1 LRSRTYRN
9 VTNVTRILPNMRM
22 SDAQAEIP
30 VGAEI
35 KRALLG
41 FPSRRRSIFE
51 VVPDCE
57 SDIWEQLA
65 SSLHAIGMKEH
76 LLPDL

>member
-35 KRALLG
+35 KGALLG
-41 FPSRRRSIFE
+41 FPSRRHSIFE
-51 VVPDCE
+51 VALDCE
-57 SDIWEQLA
+57 SGIGEQLA
-65 SSLHAIGMKEH
+65 SSLHAIGMKEN

>member
-1 LRSRTYRN
+1 

-30 VGAEI
+30 VRAEI
-35 KRALLG
+35 KGALLG

-51 VVPDCE
+51 VALDCK
-57 SDIWEQLA
+57 SGIGEQLA
-65 SSLHAIGMKEH
+65 SSLHAIGMKENV
-76 LLPDL
+76 LPDL

>member
-9 VTNVTRILPNMRM
+9 VTNVTRILPNIRM

-41 FPSRRRSIFE
+41 FPSRSIFE
-51 VVPDCE
+51 VVLDCE
-57 SDIWEQLA
+57 SGTWEQLA
-65 SSLHAIGMKEH
+65 SSLHAIGMNEN

>member
-9 VTNVTRILPNMRM
+9 VTNVTRILPNLRM

-41 FPSRRRSIFE
+41 FPSRRRSTFE
-51 VVPDCE
+51 VVADCE
-57 SDIWEQLA
+57 SDIWEQLE